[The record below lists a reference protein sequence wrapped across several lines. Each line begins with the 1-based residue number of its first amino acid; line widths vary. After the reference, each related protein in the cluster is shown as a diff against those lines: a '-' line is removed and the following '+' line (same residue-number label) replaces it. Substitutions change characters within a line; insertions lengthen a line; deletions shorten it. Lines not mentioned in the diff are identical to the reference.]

1 MVNPSLGW
9 GQRERI
15 HTVFQHQ
22 CTKIADKLPGI
33 AAPSPGFQLGPAPA
47 PGRSASSG
55 WNCDPVNGPSLF
67 AFSGHC
73 FGEVLQNDRGRASS
87 DWQPRATSHGRRSW
101 FAQDALCLAVRAG
114 EVNTTAYRSSL
125 SSSRRALSLRTS
137 ASASCRAAASQ
148 LSSASALSSLATASR
163 RAQDIGKV
171 LKQGEP
177 VRVSRPHGGR
187 TQASAQSPIEAD
199 RKLINLAGY
208 QIGTSERE
216 IPSGNCQPKR

>member
-1 MVNPSLGW
+1 MAMESVRPAGTVRWLRKTYRTAARGGGATLAGACAVGKHPLRNP
-9 GQRERI
+9 
-15 HTVFQHQ
+15 
-22 CTKIADKLPGI
+22 
-33 AAPSPGFQLGPAPA
+33 PS
-47 PGRSASSG
+47 
-55 WNCDPVNGPSLF
+55 
-67 AFSGHC
+67 
-73 FGEVLQNDRGRASS
+73 
-87 DWQPRATSHGRRSW
+87 RRW
-101 FAQDALCLAVRAG
+101 FALEALCLAVRAG

-148 LSSASALSSLATASR
+148 LSSTSALSSLATASR

-187 TQASAQSPIEAD
+187 THASAQSPIEAD

-208 QIGTSERE
+208 QTGTSERE

>member
-1 MVNPSLGW
+1 M
-9 GQRERI
+9 
-15 HTVFQHQ
+15 
-22 CTKIADKLPGI
+22 
-33 AAPSPGFQLGPAPA
+33 
-47 PGRSASSG
+47 
-55 WNCDPVNGPSLF
+55 
-67 AFSGHC
+67 
-73 FGEVLQNDRGRASS
+73 RAE
-87 DWQPRATSHGRRSW
+87 
-101 FAQDALCLAVRAG
+101 

-199 RKLINLAGY
+199 RKSINLAGY
-208 QIGTSERE
+208 QTGTSERE

>member
-1 MVNPSLGW
+1 MAVEFVRPAGAGPWLEKTRSVAVLGREALTPPVRSVGKTPLPISPS
-9 GQRERI
+9 RPR
-15 HTVFQHQ
+15 
-22 CTKIADKLPGI
+22 
-33 AAPSPGFQLGPAPA
+33 
-47 PGRSASSG
+47 
-55 WNCDPVNGPSLF
+55 F
-67 AFSGHC
+67 ALD
-73 FGEVLQNDRGRASS
+73 E
-87 DWQPRATSHGRRSW
+87 
-101 FAQDALCLAVRAG
+101 LCQAVRAG

-187 TQASAQSPIEAD
+187 THASAQSPIEAD

-208 QIGTSERE
+208 QTGTSERE